1 MATKLFINRTDMI
14 RNSVMDA
21 NINSDKFIQFL
32 KIAQEITIQSYLGTD
47 LYDKITSLL
56 PTAIDD
62 AANSDY
68 KTLLNDYIQPALIHW
83 AQVEYYPYAAIEVR
97 AGGVFRHVA
106 ENAETASRLDVDYL
120 VEKERTHAEWYTRRM
135 LDYLSQN
142 NSKYP
147 EYSTNSGSDVFPQ
160 YDSLFNGWVL

>member
-56 PTAIDD
+56 PTAIND

-68 KTLLNDYIQPALIHW
+68 KTL
-83 AQVEYYPYAAIEVR
+83 
-97 AGGVFRHVA
+97 F
-106 ENAETASRLDVDYL
+106 
-120 VEKERTHAEWYTRRM
+120 THLKIVT
-135 LDYLSQN
+135 
-142 NSKYP
+142 
-147 EYSTNSGSDVFPQ
+147 
-160 YDSLFNGWVL
+160 